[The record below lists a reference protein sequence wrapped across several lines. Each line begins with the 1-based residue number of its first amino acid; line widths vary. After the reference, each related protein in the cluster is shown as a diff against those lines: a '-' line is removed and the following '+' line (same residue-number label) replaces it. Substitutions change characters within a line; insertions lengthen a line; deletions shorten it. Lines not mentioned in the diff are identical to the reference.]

1 MPHFIVRISALLL
14 ICAFSHATLITDD
27 VAIATNKT
35 FDYVVVGAGLTGIT
49 VGNKLSGAGFSVLL
63 IEAGPD
69 PRWNPAVY
77 NAEERYNLNGYCNWR
92 YPAYHENGTALSWTI
107 DSGACIGGSTSING
121 LMWYRPTKA
130 EVNKLEN
137 LGNPGWSWANLEP
150 YMEAIERFQPP
161 NNIQVEQ
168 GAGYDPS
175 NHGFDGQVNVSF
187 PTPMRIPGT
196 VGIFK
201 SALPQVFPGLSIGN
215 DLSNRTSIVSASSS
229 WTIWYDAAT
238 GKNRRSSAADG
249 LLWATNQ
256 QIDTLVV
263 LANHTVDKVVFESTE
278 EQEPKAIGVVF
289 AAGAEFPV
297 STVLAGKEVILAAG
311 SLGSAPILE
320 RSGIGNPGILEG
332 LGIVPVVNLPGVG
345 VNLND
350 QPGTGT
356 SALVFEKYWNDTS
369 IIDGRIL
376 FAPEVSLVNL
386 DEVWGTEASTY
397 AIDLSSSSNLLSRA
411 QSLLDA
417 GGAATLEGAQQIL
430 NTTIDLIVNS
440 RLPVAE
446 FIADSYPTVLFA
458 AFWPSQP
465 LSRGHIHINTSSPF
479 SFPVIT
485 PRLLSDSFD
494 QAIAVSMARKSRV
507 LFTNDAFEDVV
518 QDPFYDPQNIGIN
531 GTDEEYLGW
540 YEKTAYGASHWIGST
555 AMIPQ
560 ELGGVVSPTLQVY
573 GTRSLRIV
581 DAGILPFQVTS
592 HTMSMLY
599 AVAQKAA
606 ALILE
611 DA

>member
-14 ICAFSHATLITDD
+14 ICAFSHATLSTDD

-35 FDYVVVGAGLTGIT
+35 FDY
-49 VGNKLSGAGFSVLL
+49 LSGAGFSVLL

-77 NAEERYNLNGYCNWR
+77 NAEERYNLNGYCNWE

-121 LMWYRPTKA
+121 LMWYRPTEA
-130 EVNKLEN
+130 EVNKLET
-137 LGNPGWSWANLEP
+137 LGNPGWNWANLVP

-161 NNIQVEQ
+161 NDIQVQQ

-175 NHGFDGQVNVSF
+175 NHGFD
-187 PTPMRIPGT
+187 
-196 VGIFK
+196 
-201 SALPQVFPGLSIGN
+201 
-215 DLSNRTSIVSASSS
+215 
-229 WTIWYDAAT
+229 
-238 GKNRRSSAADG
+238 
-249 LLWATNQ
+249 
-256 QIDTLVV
+256 V
-263 LANHTVDKVVFESTE
+263 LANHTVDKVVFEPTE
-278 EQEPKAIGVVF
+278 GQEPKAIGVVLV
-289 AAGAEFPV
+289 AGAEFPV

-320 RSGIGNPGILEG
+320 RSGIGNPGILQG
-332 LGIVPVVNLPGVG
+332 VGIVRVVSLPGVG

-376 FAPEVSLVNL
+376 FAPEISLVNL
-386 DEVWGTEASTY
+386 DESIHDV
-397 AIDLSSSSNLLSRA
+397 I
-411 QSLLDA
+411 
-417 GGAATLEGAQQIL
+417 
-430 NTTIDLIVNS
+430 
-440 RLPVAE
+440 PVAE
-446 FIADSYPTVLFA
+446 FIAEFYPTVLFA

-479 SFPVIT
+479 SFPIIT

-560 ELGGVVSPTLQVY
+560 ELGGVVSPTLQVF

-581 DAGILPFQVTS
+581 DAGILPFQITS

>member
-1 MPHFIVRISALLL
+1 MTEIHITPHVIVRVSALLL
-14 ICAFSHATLITDD
+14 ICAFSHATLSTDD

-35 FDYVVVGAGLTGIT
+35 FDYVIVGAGLTGVAEWRWLFRPPHRSRT
-49 VGNKLSGAGFSVLL
+49 
-63 IEAGPD
+63 D

-77 NAEERYNLNGYCNWR
+77 NAEERYDLNGYCNWE
-92 YPAYHENGTALSWTI
+92 YPAYHKNGTALSWTI

-121 LMWYRPTKA
+121 LMWYRPTEA
-130 EVNKLEN
+130 EVNKLET
-137 LGNPGWSWANLEP
+137 LGNPGWNWANLVP

-161 NNIQVEQ
+161 NDIQVQQ

-175 NHGFDGQVNVSF
+175 GHGFDSQVNISF
-187 PTPMRIPGT
+187 PTPMRMPGT

-201 SALPQVFPGLSIGN
+201 SALPQVFPGLSN
-215 DLSNRTSIVSASSS
+215 DLSNR
-229 WTIWYDAAT
+229 
-238 GKNRRSSAADG
+238 KNRRSSAANG
-249 LLWATNQ
+249 LLWAINQ
-256 QIDTLVV
+256 QKDTLVV
-263 LANHTVDKVVFESTE
+263 LANHTVDKVVFEPTE
-278 EQEPKAIGVVF
+278 GQEPKAIGVVL
-289 AAGAEFPV
+289 AAGADFPV
-297 STVLAGKEVILAAG
+297 STVLAGKEGIFAAG

-320 RSGIGNPGILEG
+320 RSGIGNPGILQG
-332 LGIVPVVNLPGVG
+332 VGIVPVVSLPGVG
-345 VNLND
+345 VTLND
-350 QPGTGT
+350 QLGTGT
-356 SALVFEKYWNDTS
+356 SVLVFEKYWTDTS

-386 DEVWGTEASTY
+386 DKVWGAEASTY
-397 AIDLSSSSNLLSRA
+397 ATDLSSSSSFLARA
-411 QSLLDA
+411 QSLLGA

-485 PRLLSDSFD
+485 PRLLSDLFD

-507 LFTNDAFEDVV
+507 LFANDAFEDVV

-560 ELGGVVSPTLQVY
+560 ELGGVVSTTLQVY

-581 DAGILPFQVTS
+581 DAGILPFQITS

>member
-1 MPHFIVRISALLL
+1 MTEIHITPHFIVR
-14 ICAFSHATLITDD
+14 
-27 VAIATNKT
+27 
-35 FDYVVVGAGLTGIT
+35 
-49 VGNKLSGAGFSVLL
+49 LSGAGFSVLL

-69 PRWNPAVY
+69 PRWNPAVH
-77 NAEERYNLNGYCNWR
+77 NAEERYDLNGYCNWE
-92 YPAYHENGTALSWTI
+92 YPAYHKNGTALSWTI

-121 LMWYRPTKA
+121 LMWYRPTEA
-130 EVNKLEN
+130 EVNKLET
-137 LGNPGWSWANLEP
+137 LGNPGWNWANLVP

-161 NNIQVEQ
+161 NDIQVQQ

-175 NHGFDGQVNVSF
+175 GHGFDSQVNISF

-215 DLSNRTSIVSASSS
+215 DLSNR
-229 WTIWYDAAT
+229 
-238 GKNRRSSAADG
+238 KNRRSSAADG
-249 LLWATNQ
+249 LLWAINQ
-256 QIDTLVV
+256 QKDTLVV
-263 LANHTVDKVVFESTE
+263 LANHTVDKVVFEPTE
-278 EQEPKAIGVVF
+278 GQEPKAIGVVL
-289 AAGAEFPV
+289 AAGADFPV
-297 STVLAGKEVILAAG
+297 STVLAGKEGIFAAG

-320 RSGIGNPGILEG
+320 RSGIGNPGILQG
-332 LGIVPVVNLPGVG
+332 VGIVPVVSLPGVG
-345 VNLND
+345 VTLND
-350 QPGTGT
+350 QLGTGT
-356 SALVFEKYWNDTS
+356 SALVFEKYWTDTS

-386 DEVWGTEASTY
+386 DKVWGAEASTY
-397 AIDLSSSSNLLSRA
+397 ATDLSSSSSLLARA
-411 QSLLDA
+411 QSLLGA

-485 PRLLSDSFD
+485 PRLLSDLFD

-507 LFTNDAFEDVV
+507 LFANDAFEDVV

-560 ELGGVVSPTLQVY
+560 ELGGVVSTTLQVY

-581 DAGILPFQVTS
+581 DAGILPFQITS